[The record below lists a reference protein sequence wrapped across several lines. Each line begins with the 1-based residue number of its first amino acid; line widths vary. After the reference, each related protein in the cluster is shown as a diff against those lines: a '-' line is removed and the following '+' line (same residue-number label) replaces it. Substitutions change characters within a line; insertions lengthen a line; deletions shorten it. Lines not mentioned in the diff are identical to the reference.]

1 MTDEG
6 PGTETIGERLRR
18 LRVERGLSQR
28 DISGKGVS
36 FTYISRIESGQRQ
49 PSVKALRLLARKL
62 GVTAEYL
69 ETGRDLP
76 AASEW
81 ELRAADAELGLRLD
95 ADAGSESRFGDL
107 LAEAQAASD
116 PEGID
121 RARVGLAL
129 AASQEGRHEE
139 AARALEA
146 VLERSKPSVLE
157 RPDLYAALGRTY
169 GASGETPRAVGL
181 FRRCLEEIE
190 KSPSP
195 DPVLYVRFATYLSYA
210 LTDAGDSAAANE
222 VLAAAVSRAQG
233 VRDRMT
239 LVRLYWA
246 LGRYYAE
253 HGPPAR
259 AVEYARRAL
268 ALLEAGDDTFYLA
281 AAHEAYATVL
291 LDQATRPD
299 EAEEH
304 LDAAERLYGSLS
316 EPGYVGSARVE
327 RARLALLRGDPDG
340 ARERALEALD
350 LLDRG
355 GEEIDTG
362 RAWRA
367 LAEVFGELDDP
378 ELAERCFQTAIER
391 VTAQGVVKELA
402 ETHRAHGKFL
412 RARGR
417 ETEALDAYEKAA
429 DLSARTV
436 TRPVG
441 RSGARVGV
449 AAQRP

>member
-1 MTDEG
+1 
-6 PGTETIGERLRR
+6 
-18 LRVERGLSQR
+18 
-28 DISGKGVS
+28 
-36 FTYISRIESGQRQ
+36 
-49 PSVKALRLLARKL
+49 
-62 GVTAEYL
+62 
-69 ETGRDLP
+69 
-76 AASEW
+76 
-81 ELRAADAELGLRLD
+81 
-95 ADAGSESRFGDL
+95 
-107 LAEAQAASD
+107 
-116 PEGID
+116 
-121 RARVGLAL
+121 
-129 AASQEGRHEE
+129 
-139 AARALEA
+139 
-146 VLERSKPSVLE
+146 
-157 RPDLYAALGRTY
+157 
-169 GASGETPRAVGL
+169 
-181 FRRCLEEIE
+181 
-190 KSPSP
+190 
-195 DPVLYVRFATYLSYA
+195 
-210 LTDAGDSAAANE
+210 
-222 VLAAAVSRAQG
+222 
-233 VRDRMT
+233 
-239 LVRLYWA
+239 
-246 LGRYYAE
+246 
-253 HGPPAR
+253 
-259 AVEYARRAL
+259 
-268 ALLEAGDDTFYLA
+268 
-281 AAHEAYATVL
+281 
-291 LDQATRPD
+291 
-299 EAEEH
+299 
-304 LDAAERLYGSLS
+304 
-316 EPGYVGSARVE
+316 VE